1 MESLNVSVTRE
12 EVQRFLSIK
21 TNIGYGCGSG
31 KGTDYG
37 SGYGGGD
44 GYGDG
49 RGCGSGYSHHYGFG
63 YICGDGVGN
72 GSDSGSGYGYGSGNG
87 SGNDNGDCNE
97 SVEGSGI
104 SVMNMKT
111 FKGHIV
117 DYIDSVPTII
127 TNIHNNVAS
136 GFIIGFDM
144 TLIPCYVAKAG
155 NYFAHGKT
163 LKDAVKDAEAKA
175 MGAMP
180 IGEQIEK
187 FIEVFGSMDSEHTGK
202 EFYDWHH
209 ILTGSCRMGRDKFCK
224 ENGIDLTKKY
234 SVRYFLN
241 ITKNSYGGDIIK
253 RIINELTKE
262 KYGTI

>member
-37 SGYGGGD
+37 SGYGYGD

-49 RGCGSGYSHHYGFG
+49 RGCGSGYSHYDGFG
-63 YICGDGVGN
+63 CVCGDGF
-72 GSDSGSGYGYGSGNG
+72 GSDSGYGYGQGIGIG
-87 SGNDNGDCNE
+87 SGNCDE
-97 SVEGSGI
+97 SGEGSGI
-104 SVMNMKT
+104 SVMNIKT

-117 DYIDSVPTII
+117 DYIDGVPTII
-127 TNIHNNVAS
+127 THIHNNVAS

-155 NYFAHGKT
+155 NYFAHGET
-163 LKDAVKDAEAKA
+163 LKDAVKDAEAKEVRE
-175 MGAMP
+175 MP
-180 IGEQIEK
+180 IEERIEK
-187 FIEVFGSMDSEHTGK
+187 FIEVFGSLDSEHTGK

-209 ILTGSCRMGRDKFCK
+209 ILTGSCRMGRDKFCE

-241 ITKNSYGGDIIK
+241 ITKNSYGGETIK
-253 RIINELTKE
+253 QISELMKE
-262 KYGTI
+262 

>member
-1 MESLNVSVTRE
+1 MESLNVRVTRE

-31 KGTDYG
+31 KGTDCG
-37 SGYGGGD
+37 SGYGCGD
-44 GYGDG
+44 GNGDG
-49 RGCGSGYSHHYGFG
+49 RGCGSGYRHYYGFG
-63 YICGDGVGN
+63 YICGDGAGN
-72 GSDSGSGYGYGSGNG
+72 GYGSGYGYGSGDG
-87 SGNDNGDCNE
+87 SGNGYGSED
-97 SVEGSGI
+97 GSGEGGDV
-104 SVMNMKT
+104 SVINIKT
-111 FKGHIV
+111 FNGHII
-117 DYIDSVPTII
+117 DYIDGVPTII

-155 NYFAHGKT
+155 NSFAHGKT
-163 LKDAVKDAEAKA
+163 LKDAVKDAEAKEVRE
-175 MGAMP
+175 MP
-180 IGEQIEK
+180 IEERIEK
-187 FIEVFGSMDSEHTGK
+187 FIEVFGSLDSEHMGE

-209 ILTGSCRMGRDKFCK
+209 ILTGSCRMGRDKFCE

>member
-1 MESLNVSVTRE
+1 MESLNVRVTRE
-12 EVQRFLSIK
+12 EVERFLSVK
-21 TNIGYGCGSG
+21 TINGSGSGCGYG
-31 KGTDYG
+31 YG
-37 SGYGGGD
+37 YGYGGGY

-49 RGCGSGYSHHYGFG
+49 DGGGGGYRDGYGFG
-63 YICGDGVGN
+63 EYLGSGDGN
-72 GSDSGSGYGYGSGNG
+72 SIGSGDGSGFSAGDGSEDG
-87 SGNDNGDCNE
+87 SGEGGD
-97 SVEGSGI
+97 V
-104 SVMNMKT
+104 SVMNIKT

-117 DYIDSVPTII
+117 DYIDYVPTII

-163 LKDAVKDAEAKA
+163 LKDAVKDAEAKEV
-175 MGAMP
+175 GEMP
-180 IGEQIEK
+180 IEERIEK
-187 FIEVFGSMDSEHTGK
+187 FIEVFGSLDSKHTGK

-209 ILTGSCRMGRDKFCK
+209 ILTGSCRMGRDKFCN

-253 RIINELTKE
+253 QIIKELTKE
-262 KYGTI
+262 

>member
-37 SGYGGGD
+37 SGYG
-44 GYGDG
+44 
-49 RGCGSGYSHHYGFG
+49 SGY
-63 YICGDGVGN
+63 
-72 GSDSGSGYGYGSGNG
+72 GYGYGSGYGTGSGGGCGYDDGNGYGDSNG
-87 SGNDNGDCNE
+87 SGDGDGFSE
-97 SVEGSGI
+97 GYGSEDGSGEGGDV
-104 SVMNMKT
+104 SVINIKT
-111 FKGHIV
+111 FNGHII
-117 DYIDSVPTII
+117 DYIDDVPTII

-144 TLIPCYVAKAG
+144 TLIPCYVAKEG
-155 NYFAHGKT
+155 NSFAHGKT
-163 LKDAVKDAEAKA
+163 LKDAVKDAEAKEVRE
-175 MGAMP
+175 MP
-180 IGEQIEK
+180 IEERIDK
-187 FIEVFGSMDSEHTGK
+187 FIEVFGSLDSEHTGK

-209 ILTGSCRMGRDKFCK
+209 ILTGSCRMGRDKFCE

-241 ITKNSYGGDIIK
+241 ITKNSYGGEVIKEIIK
-253 RIINELTKE
+253 ELTKE
-262 KYGTI
+262 EYGTI

>member
-12 EVQRFLSIK
+12 EVERFLSIK
-21 TNIGYGCGSG
+21 TNIDYRCGSG

-37 SGYGGGD
+37 SGYGYGD

-49 RGCGSGYSHHYGFG
+49 RGCGSGYSHYDGFG
-63 YICGDGVGN
+63 YVCGDGF
-72 GSDSGSGYGYGSGNG
+72 GSNSGSGYGEGIGIGSGNCDE
-87 SGNDNGDCNE
+87 SG
-97 SVEGSGI
+97 EGSGI
-104 SVMNMKT
+104 SVIDIKT
-111 FKGHIV
+111 FKGYII
-117 DYIDSVPTII
+117 DYIDGVPTII
-127 TNIHNNVAS
+127 TNIHNNVAI

-155 NYFAHGKT
+155 NSFAHGKT
-163 LKDAVKDAEAKA
+163 LKDAVKDAEAKEVRE
-175 MGAMP
+175 MP
-180 IGEQIEK
+180 IEERIEK
-187 FIEVFGSMDSEHTGK
+187 FIEVFGSLDSEHTGK

-234 SVRYFLN
+234 SVKYFLN

-253 RIINELTKE
+253 EIIKELIK
-262 KYGTI
+262 K

>member
-12 EVQRFLSIK
+12 EVERFLSIK

-49 RGCGSGYSHHYGFG
+49 RGCGSGYSHYYGFG
-63 YICGDGVGN
+63 YVRGDCFCSN
-72 GSDSGSGYGYGSGNG
+72 SGYGYGEGIGIG
-87 SGNDNGDCNE
+87 SGNCDE
-97 SVEGSGI
+97 SGEGSGI
-104 SVMNMKT
+104 SVIDIKT
-111 FKGHIV
+111 FKGYIV
-117 DYIDSVPTII
+117 DYIDGVPTII
-127 TNIHNNVAS
+127 TNIHNNVAI

-155 NYFAHGKT
+155 NSFAHGKT
-163 LKDAVKDAEAKA
+163 LKDAVKDAEAKE
-175 MGAMP
+175 MGEMP
-180 IGEQIEK
+180 IEERIEK
-187 FIEVFGSMDSEHTGK
+187 FIEVFGSMNSEHMG
-202 EFYDWHH
+202 EELYDWHH
-209 ILTGSCRMGRDKFCK
+209 ILTGSCRMGRDKFCE

-262 KYGTI
+262 EYGTI

>member
-1 MESLNVSVTRE
+1 MESVRVTRE
-12 EVQRFLSIK
+12 EVERFLSVK
-21 TNIGYGCGSG
+21 TINGSGSGCGYG
-31 KGTDYG
+31 YG
-37 SGYGGGD
+37 YGYGGGYGYGDGDGGGD
-44 GYGDG
+44 GYRDG
-49 RGCGSGYSHHYGFG
+49 YGFG
-63 YICGDGVGN
+63 EYLGSGDGH
-72 GSDSGSGYGYGSGNG
+72 SNG
-87 SGNDNGDCNE
+87 SGDG
-97 SVEGSGI
+97 SGFSEGSGSEDGSGKGGDV
-104 SVMNMKT
+104 SVMNIKT

-117 DYIDSVPTII
+117 DYIDYVPTII

-163 LKDAVKDAEAKA
+163 LKDAVKDAEAKE
-175 MGAMP
+175 MGEMP
-180 IGEQIEK
+180 IEERIEK
-187 FIEVFGSMDSEHTGK
+187 FIEVFGSLDSEHTGK

-253 RIINELTKE
+253 QIIKELTKDFV
-262 KYGTI
+262 I

>member
-1 MESLNVSVTRE
+1 MESLNISVTRE
-12 EVQRFLSIK
+12 EVERFLSVKII
-21 TNIGYGCGSG
+21 NGYGIGCGFG
-31 KGTDYG
+31 DGYGYGGRYGYGDGDGCG
-37 SGYGGGD
+37 SGYGGGF
-44 GYGDG
+44 
-49 RGCGSGYSHHYGFG
+49 GFG
-63 YICGDGVGN
+63 FRSNLIGGLDDGNCSKDG
-72 GSDSGSGYGYGSGNG
+72 GGFSIGYGSEDG
-87 SGNDNGDCNE
+87 SGEGGD
-97 SVEGSGI
+97 V
-104 SVMNMKT
+104 SVMNIKT

-117 DYIDSVPTII
+117 DYIDGVPTII

-163 LKDAVKDAEAKA
+163 LKDAVEDAEAKE
-175 MGAMP
+175 MGEMP
-180 IGEQIEK
+180 IEERIEK
-187 FIEVFGSMDSEHTGK
+187 FIEVFGSLNSEHIGK

-209 ILTGSCRMGRDKFCK
+209 ILTGSCRMGRDAFCK

-253 RIINELTKE
+253 QIIKELTK
-262 KYGTI
+262 G